1 MNTTENLKLPQ
12 YTEDDIFDLTVI
24 NEAHNKI
31 DTAYKEMA
39 DFREEIKKIK
49 EILNQLQQQILI

>member
-1 MNTTENLKLPQ
+1 MNTTENLNLPQ
-12 YTEDDIFDLTVI
+12 YTEDDVFDLTVI